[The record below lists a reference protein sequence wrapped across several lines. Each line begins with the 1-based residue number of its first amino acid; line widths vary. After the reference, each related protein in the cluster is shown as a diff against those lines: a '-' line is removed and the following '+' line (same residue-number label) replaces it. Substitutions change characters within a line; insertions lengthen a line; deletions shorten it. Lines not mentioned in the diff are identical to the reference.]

1 MSPAKISFQ
10 ELSQLAA
17 GLDAQSVAKK
27 ILIYRAAD
35 VLVALQSLLV
45 DAFALVP
52 GAMQVQLPSSYQPQR
67 AFFQVR
73 AVAQILLDGLVF
85 VLCWTDT

>member
-1 MSPAKISFQ
+1 MSLAKISFQ
-10 ELSQLAA
+10 ELSQPAV
-17 GLDAQSVAKK
+17 GLDARLVATK
-27 ILIYRAAD
+27 ILIYYAAD

-45 DAFALVP
+45 DAFELVL
-52 GAMQVQLPSSYQPQR
+52 GAMQVQLPFSYQPRR

>member
-17 GLDAQSVAKK
+17 GLDARLVATK
-27 ILIYRAAD
+27 ILIYYAAD

-52 GAMQVQLPSSYQPQR
+52 GAMQVQLPFSYQLRR